1 MYKDFNK
8 EFAQRTLENLRLFEE
23 NNDNTDKSVLV
34 KFEVTQLINSLFG
47 ALIFLKEK
55 NMPKPKTVLDDYD
68 SSVTWLREEYGFEEK
83 WVEKQDNTMENVIKH
98 LRNSLAHGHIEPF
111 PEGKEVEGFTFTD
124 EKVIKIDRKNKIN
137 VKYWSVQLKLEAIKQ
152 LAIDI
157 VTAAYPDVEN
167 PPQAS

>member
-55 NMPKPKTVLDDYD
+55 
-68 SSVTWLREEYGFEEK
+68 
-83 WVEKQDNTMENVIKH
+83 
-98 LRNSLAHGHIEPF
+98 
-111 PEGKEVEGFTFTD
+111 
-124 EKVIKIDRKNKIN
+124 
-137 VKYWSVQLKLEAIKQ
+137 KYA
-152 LAIDI
+152 
-157 VTAAYPDVEN
+157 
-167 PPQAS
+167 